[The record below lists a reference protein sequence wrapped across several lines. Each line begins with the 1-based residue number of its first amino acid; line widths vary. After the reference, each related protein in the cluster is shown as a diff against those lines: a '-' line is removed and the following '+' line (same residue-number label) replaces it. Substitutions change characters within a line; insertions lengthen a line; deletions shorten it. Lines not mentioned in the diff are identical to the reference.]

1 MENAIWSIKVYKSGS
16 VWAFDDDRVGLKG
29 EPFVA
34 GADTLIDK
42 LAGKK
47 KKITLIFS
55 DEPFPSATL
64 MLKRIKKLWGT
75 VVGTDYYCKQLDHR
89 LWLCPALNLYYPK
102 SPKRLY
108 IEYKT

>member
-1 MENAIWSIKVYKSGS
+1 MKNSIFSIDVYKEG
-16 VWAFDDDRVGLKG
+16 VMWAFDDARVGLKK

-55 DEPFPSATL
+55 DKPFPSATL
-64 MLKRIKKLWGT
+64 QVERTSKPGKI
-75 VVGTDYYCKQLDHR
+75 VGTDYYCNQLDHT

-108 IEYKT
+108 IEYKL